1 MSTLMSML
9 SSFSTGATG
18 SRTKESYTL
27 DQVLTIIV
35 LRKKNLSAESI
46 SKVVGHTKLSITYKI
61 GWITKKV
68 KEHGDNTFTKIYEE
82 FKVEVPAD
90 LESDV
95 EARVE
100 KLITDNAAA

>member
-1 MSTLMSML
+1 MSNLMSML
-9 SSFSTGATG
+9 SSFSNTSTG

-35 LRKKNLSAESI
+35 LRKKNLSAEAI

-68 KEHGDNTFTKIYEE
+68 KQHGDDTFTKIYEE
-82 FKVEVPAD
+82 FKVSVPTD
-90 LESDV
+90 LEADV
-95 EARVE
+95 TSRVE
-100 KLITDNAAA
+100 NLIENQAAA